1 MRKITLA
8 VLISIISF
16 CAFGQ
21 VKKKTRV
28 IVNGT
33 PKAANGQPG
42 VTRKRNIDKDNIVID
57 LASATTSVKYQVANN
72 ESFKVTFI
80 NLAPG
85 AQYSLNDATTV
96 KPISE
101 GLDESALNPEF
112 TGVASGAPDTSTAG
126 REAAAAKQACDD
138 AQAALDAATAETDFV
153 KLFNKAKALNGCIVA
168 ANYEEFSTLNYNG
181 GKALKLVNETLV
193 ITLTNTSTGKV
204 WTITFDTKDEG
215 KFLTT
220 YGFTYIPYIFEKPKT
235 FYAQPFSTTTTAN
248 GVTTTSTSYKLL
260 QGSSETVFDFA
271 PSVLFHYLAYNT
283 DEWSFSYTGGVG
295 ININSTDNNGISPVA
310 MAGGSLL
317 FHQNIGLSFGFAFHM
332 MNQLKGKYSPG
343 QIVDTNLE
351 SSDINDKVVRFDP
364 FISLTF
370 RFSSSPFKSKAP
382 AVVSGSSGS
391 DQPTAPATDN

>member
-1 MRKITLA
+1 MRKFL
-8 VLISIISF
+8 LIALS
-16 CAFGQ
+16 CALSLTAFSQ
-21 VKKKTRV
+21 TKRRPNVHNTTPRTQKSKSSATTKKA
-28 IVNGT
+28 
-33 PKAANGQPG
+33 KA
-42 VTRKRNIDKDNIVID
+42 DKDNIVID
-57 LASATTSVKYQVANN
+57 LASATTAIKYQVANN
-72 ESFKVTFI
+72 EPFKVTFI
-80 NLAPG
+80 NLVPG
-85 AQYSLNDATTV
+85 AQYAVN
-96 KPISE
+96 
-101 GLDESALNPEF
+101 
-112 TGVASGAPDTSTAG
+112 DTSTPKPQDALDTPDLNDHALAVG
-126 REAAAAKQACDD
+126 ATPDSAANAREAAKQACD
-138 AQAALDAATAETDFV
+138 AAKAALDSVKVESDFV
-153 KLFNKAKALNGCIVA
+153 RLLSKAKAMDGCIVPA
-168 ANYEEFSTLNYNG
+168 DYEQLSTFSYNG
-181 GKALKLVNETLV
+181 GKEMKLINETLV
-193 ITLTNTSTGKV
+193 ITITNTTTGKV
-204 WTITFDTKDEG
+204 WRITFDTKDEG

-235 FYAQPFSTTTTAN
+235 FYAQPFTTTTTAN

-351 SSDINDKVVRFDP
+351 SSDINDRVVRFDP

-382 AVVSGSSGS
+382 AVVGGSPGG
-391 DQPTAPATDN
+391 DQAPTTGN